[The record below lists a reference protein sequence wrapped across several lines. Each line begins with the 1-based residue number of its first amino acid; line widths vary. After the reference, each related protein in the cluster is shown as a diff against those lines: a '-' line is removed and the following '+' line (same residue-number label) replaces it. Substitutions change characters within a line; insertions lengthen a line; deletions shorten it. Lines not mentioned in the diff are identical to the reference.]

1 MRARRLLIGSVP
13 LVVAAC
19 GGGAGLQL
27 GDVTPEVVPALEAQR
42 TQRPQDL
49 MVLTRLGVGYF
60 RANRYD
66 EARAVLDSVVTRD
79 PANGIAAVYR
89 GMTAE
94 AQGDFPAARSS
105 YESFIT
111 VARSRELKNLAR
123 QRLSLIGR
131 RELEYQARLALS
143 QEGQLNQ
150 APPEPNTIAV
160 MPFSYTGTNEEIKPL
175 SRGFAQLVVTDLA
188 KSRQVRVLERERMQ
202 AMIDEMHLAPGRTDS
217 STAARSGRLLRAARV
232 VDGSL
237 QEQGNVLR
245 ADAAVVDVSTTGVT
259 GTANAALELN
269 RLFDMEK
276 ALVLDLFRSLGIE
289 LTPAERQALDQRP
302 TQNLQAFLAWSR
314 GLEAEDRGDFS
325 GAQQL
330 YDQASR
336 IDPSFLG
343 AQQSSAKASD
353 MSAASVTS
361 VSSVEAS
368 VSHNANVESGI
379 SGSSSQGTALNN
391 ASGGVTPQSN
401 APTTEPTTTPTTTT
415 TTNTAPTGSQ
425 TQSAP
430 ILGTPT
436 PQSPPAVIILK
447 IPRP

>member
-1 MRARRLLIGSVP
+1 MNRFTRARRLLVCSLP
-13 LVVAAC
+13 MLVAAC
-19 GGGAGLQL
+19 GGAGLQL
-27 GDVTPEVVPALEAQR
+27 GDVTPEAVPSLEVQR

-49 MVLTRLGVGYF
+49 TVLTRLGVGYF

-66 EARAVLDSVVTRD
+66 EARAVLDSVVARD
-79 PANGIAAVYR
+79 PTNGIAAVYR

-105 YESFIT
+105 YESFMT

-131 RELEYQARLALS
+131 RELEYQARLALA

-160 MPFSYTGTNEEIKPL
+160 MPFAYTGTNEEIKPL

-202 AMIDEMHLAPGRTDS
+202 AMIDEMHLAPGRADS

-232 VDGSL
+232 IDGSL

-245 ADAAVVDVSTTGVT
+245 ADAAVVDVSTTGVA

-276 ALVLDLFRSLGIE
+276 ALVLDLFRSLGIQ

-314 GLEAEDRGDFS
+314 GLEAEDQGDFS

-330 YDQASR
+330 YDQATR
-336 IDPSFLG
+336 IDPGFLG

-353 MSAASVTS
+353 MSAASATS
-361 VSSVEAS
+361 VSSVEA
-368 VSHNANVESGI
+368 VVTQNANVESGT

-391 ASGGVTPQSN
+391 ASSGVTPQST
-401 APTTEPTTTPTTTT
+401 APTTQTTTT
-415 TTNTAPTGSQ
+415 TAPPAPPTGTK
-425 TQSAP
+425 TQNEP
-430 ILGTPT
+430 ITGPPT
-436 PQSPPAVIILK
+436 PQSPPGVIILK